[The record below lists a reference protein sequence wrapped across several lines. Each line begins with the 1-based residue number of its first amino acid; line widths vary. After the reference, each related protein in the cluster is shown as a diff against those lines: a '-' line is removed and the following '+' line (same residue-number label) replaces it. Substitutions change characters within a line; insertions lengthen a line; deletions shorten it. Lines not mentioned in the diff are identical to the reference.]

1 MNWKYKYSYSTKIPN
16 KVTVTELKR
25 LNTVLEQTD
34 EVRITD
40 IIEKP
45 SFMREEEEKNA
56 SGTAYGTLVHNL
68 MQRLD
73 FNNPNVSEIIKSV
86 NADEKTKKSLEKQI
100 NEFLQTK
107 FYSEVK
113 KAKKVYKEAPFNLEV
128 KAEEVYDITDD
139 SKNDILMIQGIVDMY
154 YETEEG
160 LVLVDYKTDKV
171 ENEHELIKRYKKQ
184 LDYYKEALERLTE
197 KKVSKMYIYSFSLKK
212 EIEM

>member
-1 MNWKYKYSYSTKIPN
+1 M
-16 KVTVTELKR
+16 
-25 LNTVLEQTD
+25 
-34 EVRITD
+34 
-40 IIEKP
+40 
-45 SFMREEEEKNA
+45 
-56 SGTAYGTLVHNL
+56 
-68 MQRLD
+68 
-73 FNNPNVSEIIKSV
+73 
-86 NADEKTKKSLEKQI
+86 LEKQI
-100 NEFLQTK
+100 NEFLQTN

-171 ENEHELIKRYKKQ
+171 ENELELIKRYKKQ